1 MSKIVIMFIAF
12 ILLYLPVHSVVN
24 QLK

>member
-1 MSKIVIMFIAF
+1 MSKIFIMFIVF